1 MDKRKIDQAVYDR
14 YIDASVALLTE
25 VACQPLTEEI
35 HRQLD
40 ELQAYGIPFPES
52 LDKRCRETIQK
63 ERIARKRKK
72 RRKILLKSLSGIA
85 CGLAVVV
92 VLAGVLIK
100 HVEAIRVPVTS
111 YLMSNSGGYLQ
122 FTSDAS
128 NSSDERKLPKTVNWD
143 DPLAGLITEDYFL
156 TKLDRDE
163 LNYIMAIYKN
173 PQGDRIHFGT
183 SPAAGLARYDV
194 DDPEKVWQVAIGD
207 CEGTLIE
214 NEDSVILFWIRED
227 LGYKFKILASDLTT
241 EEALAIARQFQ
252 ELLG

>member
-1 MDKRKIDQAVYDR
+1 MDKTKIDQAVYDR

-40 ELQAYGIPFPES
+40 ELQAYGIPFPEA

-85 CGLAVVV
+85 CGLVVVV
-92 VLAGVLIK
+92 VLAGVLFK
-100 HVEAIRVPVTS
+100 HVDAIRVPV
-111 YLMSNSGGYLQ
+111 LEHIISNNGGYLQ
-122 FTSDAS
+122 ATSSAFE
-128 NSSDERKLPKTVNWD
+128 SSGKKKLPKKVDWD

-156 TKLDRDE
+156 DTLDEFGSNRTV
-163 LNYIMAIYKN
+163 IYTN
-173 PQGDRIHFGT
+173 LQGDSIFFTASSANALG
-183 SPAAGLARYDV
+183 RYDV

-214 NEDSVILFWIRED
+214 NEDSVILFWIRAD

-241 EEALAIARQFQ
+241 EEALTIARQFQ
-252 ELLG
+252 ERLGS

>member
-1 MDKRKIDQAVYDR
+1 MDKTKIDQAVYDR

-25 VACQPLTEEI
+25 VACKPLTEEI

-100 HVEAIRVPVTS
+100 HVEAIRAPVIKHI
-111 YLMSNSGGYLQ
+111 MSNNGGYLQ
-122 FTSDAS
+122 VTTDAFE
-128 NSSDERKLPKTVNWD
+128 SSGKKLPKKVNWD
-143 DPLAGLITEDYFL
+143 DPLGGLITEDYFL
-156 TKLDRDE
+156 DTLDEFGSNRTV
-163 LNYIMAIYKN
+163 IYKN
-173 PQGDRIHFGT
+173 LQGDSIFFTASSANALG
-183 SPAAGLARYDV
+183 RYDV
-194 DDPEKVWQVAIGD
+194 DDPEKVWQVAIGN

>member
-92 VLAGVLIK
+92 VLAGVLFK
-100 HVEAIRVPVTS
+100 HVEAIRAPVINYFIS
-111 YLMSNSGGYLQ
+111 ENKGYLQ
-122 FTSDAS
+122 ISVKPAG
-128 NSSDERKLPKTVNWD
+128 EQEKPKTVNWE
-143 DPLAGLITEDYFL
+143 DPLAGLLPKGYNL
-156 TKLDRDE
+156 TSLDEFGSDSV
-163 LNYIMAIYKN
+163 AIYKN
-173 PQGDRIHFGT
+173 LQEDSIYLSTSSISGVTRI
-183 SPAAGLARYDV
+183 DV
-194 DDPEKVWQVAIGD
+194 DDPEKVRKVNIGIY
-207 CEGTLIE
+207 EGTLIE
-214 NEDSVILFWIRED
+214 NNNSVSVFWIYEKAETQFV
-227 LGYKFKILASDLTT
+227 LVATDLTP
-241 EEALAIARQFQ
+241 EETLAIARQFQ
-252 ELLG
+252 ELLGS